1 MQFMPKKIEQNY
13 NYTLN
18 GISLEVLYLIHK
30 KKSIEEIKKI
40 TSLQNGEI
48 TLALKELIENDL
60 IIQASKN
67 GNFLGKEFFN
77 DIKKN
82 LAKAIGP
89 LAEYLVEDAFAE
101 FKVNPEKI
109 PKNQAASI
117 IRFLSEEIKDSS
129 LKINFIKTMNE
140 FLK

>member
-1 MQFMPKKIEQNY
+1 MQFMAKKIEKTD

-30 KKSIEEIKKI
+30 KKSVEEIKEI
-40 TSLQNGEI
+40 TSLQNEEI
-48 TLALKELIENDL
+48 TIALKELIENDL

-67 GNFLGKEFFN
+67 GNFLGNEFIN
-77 DIKKN
+77 ALQRN
-82 LAKAIGP
+82 LAKALGP
-89 LAEYLVEDAFAE
+89 LAGFLVEDAFSE
-101 FKVNPEKI
+101 FDINPEKI